1 MKQLLFTCLLTL
13 CSIAGVLAQ
22 RTITGMVTDVLGEP
36 LVGASVIVKDT
47 RFGART
53 DLNGKFSVQIPGNDA
68 VLQISYTG
76 YTSQEV
82 TVGAQNSIDVK
93 LEENAG
99 VIDEVVVIGYGK
111 QIRSTLTGNIAKLGS
126 DNVKGMPVVSV
137 EQAMQGQAAGVMVE
151 SVNGKLGA
159 AARVRVRGVG
169 SINAGTEPL
178 FVVDGIPLAKEARN
192 TFGAALNPLADINFN
207 DIESIEVLK
216 DASAKAIYGSR
227 GSNGVV
233 LITTKS
239 GKSGK
244 SQIDL
249 DFQTGFSQPT
259 RKREF
264 LNAKEYVELFTEA
277 AKNSDDIDGYAY
289 DDPDSWSVFV
299 QDRFSR
305 YSGYNEDWKS
315 GIDKTD
321 WQEQAFYKGSLRN
334 TTLSMSGGTDRLRY
348 YVSANTG
355 FNHGILQSNTMN
367 KDGAR
372 LNLDFEATR
381 RLKVGTNLS
390 LSRTLTRQ
398 VSDDNAF
405 STPMQL
411 VALAPITPMRDEN
424 GELYDRPVTT
434 YYNGLID
441 VEDASRSVFTL
452 RTLATAYGD
461 YSFTPNLALRVEA
474 AANLYSVRDE
484 ARFGE
489 RTDTGNDSKGFGQSA
504 FAGATDYN
512 TNAVLRWNQIFK
524 QHDVGLDLGTEY
536 FESENN
542 RTSVQGEQFPFDG
555 LRTLQSAA
563 VITGGTSTLNKYS
576 FLSYFGRAR
585 YNFDRKYLFNA
596 SARVD
601 GSSRFGSEKRY
612 AFFPA
617 FSAGW
622 VVSEEAFL
630 KDNMALSFLKARASW
645 GQSGNADIG
654 NFRALGLFAPGSYSG
669 QSTLAPEQIPNPELT
684 WEKSTELDFGID
696 WGLFKNRITGEIDY
710 YVKNTNDL
718 LQEVPVPS
726 TSGFKTQWRNIGE
739 LQNKGWEF
747 VVNSNNLTGDFTWT
761 TSLNLAFNQNK
772 VLSLAEGQDLIDVAG
787 GTRQPNV
794 VKVGEPIG
802 VFWGAEYAGV
812 DPQNGDALYYV
823 NAEGGD
829 PKATTNDF
837 NEANYVVLG
846 SPLPTLIGGLSNSFS
861 WKGVSL
867 DVRLQGQR
875 GNDIHRSGD
884 IFMSCNACWFDNQTR
899 DQLDRWQK
907 PGDITNVPQAR
918 LGYSNGD
925 IGRSSRYISDGS
937 FLRLKNVTL
946 AYDLP
951 TRWLS
956 RAGMRSLRVYATGTN
971 LLTFTKYTG
980 WDPEVTADY
989 IAGNTTYGIDFYSAP
1004 QPKSFVGG
1012 IRIGF

>member
-1 MKQLLFTCLLTL
+1 MKQLFFTCLLGLLT
-13 CSIAGVLAQ
+13 IGGALAQ
-22 RTITGMVTDVLGEP
+22 RTITGMVADPVGEP
-36 LVGASVIVKDT
+36 LVGASVVVKNT
-47 RFGART
+47 RFGTRT
-53 DLNGKFSVQIPGNDA
+53 DLNGRFTIQVPGNDA
-68 VLQISYTG
+68 VVQVSYTG
-76 YTSQEV
+76 YVSQELS
-82 TVGAQNSIDVK
+82 VGDKSTIDIV
-93 LEENAG
+93 LAENPS

-111 QIRSTLTGNIAKLGS
+111 QIRSTLTGNIAKLGNE
-126 DNVKGMPVVSV
+126 NVKGMPVVSV

-151 SVNGKLGA
+151 TVNGKLGA

-244 SQIDL
+244 SQIEL
-249 DFQTGFSQPT
+249 DFQSGYSQPT
-259 RKREF
+259 GKREF
-264 LNAKEYVELFTEA
+264 LNAKEFVELFTEA

-299 QDRFSR
+299 QERFTR
-305 YSGYNEDWKS
+305 YSGRNEDWKT

-334 TTLSMSGGTDRLRY
+334 TTLSMSGGNERMRY

-355 FNHGILQSNTMN
+355 FNHGILQSNSLN

-372 LNLDFEATR
+372 VNLDFEATKR
-381 RLKVGTNLS
+381 FKAGVNFS
-390 LSRTLTRQ
+390 LSRTTTRQ

-411 VALAPITPMRDEN
+411 VALAPITPLRDEN

-441 VEDASRSVFTL
+441 VEDATRQVLTL

-461 YSFTPNLALRVEA
+461 YSFTDHLALRVEA
-474 AANLYSVRDE
+474 AANLYTVRDE

-489 RTDTGNDSKGFGQSA
+489 RTDTGNSSKGFGQSA

-512 TNAVLRWNQIFK
+512 TNAVLRWGREFK
-524 QHDVGLDLGTEY
+524 QHDLGFDLGTEY
-536 FESENN
+536 FQSENN
-542 RTSVQGEQFPFDG
+542 RTSVEGQQFPFDG
-555 LRTLQSAA
+555 LRTLENAA
-563 VITGGTSTLNKYS
+563 VITGGTSTLDRYS

-596 SARVD
+596 SARID
-601 GSSRFGSEKRY
+601 GSSRFGTEKRY

-617 FSAGW
+617 VSAGW
-622 VVSEEAFL
+622 VASEESFL
-630 KDNMALSFLKARASW
+630 KDNNTLSFLKVRASW

-654 NFRALGLFAPGSYSG
+654 NFRALGLFAPGSYTGESNL
-669 QSTLAPEQIPNPELT
+669 TPEQIPNPELT
-684 WEKSTELDFGID
+684 WEKSTEVDFGVD
-696 WGLFKNRITGEIDY
+696 WGLFKNRLTGEIDY
-710 YVKNTNDL
+710 YVKNTQDL
-718 LQEVPVPS
+718 LQEVPVPAS
-726 TSGFKTQWRNIGE
+726 SGFKTQWRNIGE

-747 VVNSNNLTGDFTWT
+747 SLNSNNLTGKFTWS
-761 TSLNLAFNQNK
+761 TSLNLAFNQNE

-823 NAEGGD
+823 HAEGGD

-837 NEANYVVLG
+837 TEANYVVLG
-846 SPLPTLIGGLSNSFS
+846 SPLPTMIGGIGNTFGWEGLT
-861 WKGVSL
+861 L
-867 DVRLQGQR
+867 DVRFQGQR

-907 PGDITNVPQAR
+907 PGDITQVPQAR

-951 TRWLS
+951 SKWLG
-956 RAGMRSLRVYATGTN
+956 RAGIRTLRLYATGTN